1 MLFLQEYANIFM
13 DNGYENTNFLGMLTE
28 KDLKRLGIKKVAHR
42 RNLLRKIQDI
52 PEFKIPIDVPVCI
65 SNFFINK
72 STKKLRWS
80 LLHNWKASER
90 DMYRNLVTSQ
100 NYAQKFQYSNKIV
113 HISIRPKFYFDNLK

>member
-1 MLFLQEYANIFM
+1 MLFLQEYANIFK

-72 STKKLRWS
+72 STK
-80 LLHNWKASER
+80 
-90 DMYRNLVTSQ
+90 
-100 NYAQKFQYSNKIV
+100 
-113 HISIRPKFYFDNLK
+113 